1 MAKATTPKRTGNYN
15 PGGRLDHQ
23 AVMDVV
29 CEHLASGKSLNWI
42 VENVPGMPSATAIL
56 EWVRKDPDT
65 LGLQYARAREKG
77 YMLIADDIIDISEQT
92 HTWTTVQE
100 LNEDGKPL
108 LDDKGNPIFR
118 KVLVPLSPDV
128 IAHNRLRI
136 DTRKWM
142 LSKMLPKVYGDKL
155 DLTSKGEKIGI
166 TISGDDANL

>member
-1 MAKATTPKRTGNYN
+1 MANPPKQKRTGNYN
-15 PGGRLDHQ
+15 RGGLLDRNV
-23 AVMDVV
+23 VMGVV
-29 CEHLASGKSLNWI
+29 CEHLAAGKSLNWI
-42 VENVPGMPSATAIL
+42 CENVEGTPTPATIL
-56 EWVRKDPDT
+56 DWVRADPDT
-65 LGLQYARAREKG
+65 LGIQYARAREKG

-100 LNEDGKPL
+100 LDEDGKPL
-108 LDDKGNPIFR
+108 LDAQGNPTFR
-118 KVLVPLSPDV
+118 KVLVPLSSDV

>member
-1 MAKATTPKRTGNYN
+1 MATPPKQKRTGNYN
-15 PGGRLDHQ
+15 RGGTLNRE

-29 CEHLASGKSLNWI
+29 CEHLSAGKSLNWI
-42 VENVPGMPSATAIL
+42 CENVAGVPTTSTIMD
-56 EWVRKDPDT
+56 WVRAEPDT
-65 LGLQYARAREKG
+65 LGLRYARAREKG
-77 YMLIADDIIDISEQT
+77 YQLLAEDIIDISEQT

-108 LDDKGNPIFR
+108 LDDKGQPIFR

-142 LSKMLPKVYGDKL
+142 LSKMLPKIYGDKL
-155 DLTSKGEKIGI
+155 DLTTKGEKIGI

>member
-1 MAKATTPKRTGNYN
+1 MAKAPTPKRTGNYT
-15 PGGRLDHQ
+15 GRGKFDHA

-29 CEHLASGKSLNWI
+29 CEHLANGKSLNWI
-42 VENVPGMPSATAIL
+42 CENVAGMPTPAAVL
-56 EWVRKDPDT
+56 EWVRKEPDT
-65 LGLQYARAREKG
+65 IGIRYARAREKG

-100 LNEDGKPL
+100 LGEDGKPL
-108 LDDKGNPIFR
+108 LDDKGKPIFR